1 MDIVMATKTEIS
13 ANKIAAW
20 CLTENGCR
28 LAVRL
33 VESGE
38 TVDCFISERIGGHP
52 PIPVCGTFQSLAT
65 AVERVFDQYRGHV
78 FFMSTGIVVRMIAP
92 LIQHKTVDPA
102 VVVVDDAGQYAI
114 SLLAGHLGGA
124 NDLARKV
131 AQQIGADPVV
141 TTATDANRMP
151 AIDIMARD
159 LGLVIENP
167 EAIKFVNM
175 AFLRQQKVHLYDPAG
190 LLMKSQP
197 DYNELW
203 HPVPFIEGCAK
214 QDLAEAAGVFVDD
227 IEVDLP
233 PQFLILR
240 PASLV
245 AGIGCNRN
253 TPADEIEHLLRK
265 VLGDHHL
272 SPHSLKRLASID
284 LKKDEKGLLKL
295 AADWNLPITFY
306 DKDRLANVK
315 GILNPSETVRKHT
328 GVHSVCEAA
337 AILAAR
343 KGSLVVPK
351 HTTPNVTVAIAR
363 IPSIY

>member
-13 ANKIAAW
+13 AFKIAAW
-20 CLTENGCR
+20 CLTENGCKLAAR
-28 LAVRL
+28 LA
-33 VESGE
+33 ESGE

-52 PIPVCGTFQSLAT
+52 PMPVFETFQRLAT

-92 LIQHKTVDPA
+92 LIRHKTVDPA

-124 NDLARKV
+124 NDLARRV
-131 AQQIGADPVV
+131 AEQIGADPVV
-141 TTATDANRMP
+141 TTATDVNRVP
-151 AIDIMARD
+151 AIDLMARD
-159 LGLVIENP
+159 LDLVIENP
-167 EAIKFVNM
+167 EAIKTVNM
-175 AFLRQQKVHLYDPAG
+175 AFLHKQPIYLHDPTG
-190 LLMKSQP
+190 RLISSLP
-197 DYNELW
+197 DHDDLW
-203 HPVPFIEGCAK
+203 HPVHLSDGFER
-214 QDLAEAAGVFVDD
+214 QDLSEAAGVFVDD

-265 VLGDHHL
+265 VLDSHHL
-272 SPHSLKRLASID
+272 SPHSIKGLASID

-295 AADWNLPITFY
+295 AADWRLPITFY
-306 DKDRLANVK
+306 EKDRLAKVK
-315 GILNPSETVRKHT
+315 GIQNPSEMVRKHT

-343 KGSLVVPK
+343 KGRLVVPK

-363 IPSIY
+363 IPSI